1 MATTS
6 THTPLGGWLICP
18 ASTERED
25 GFWEEPARPHPM
37 QFYSPL
43 PWGLYLWFVWDSV
56 AAGDRRGESLLG
68 GGRFDGQRALKC
80 RRCAN
85 LCIPPLVWGG
95 VPSPQTLASEHDG
108 AHRLL

>member
-1 MATTS
+1 MAS
-6 THTPLGGWLICP
+6 GRSLLAPILCSFLLSTPLGTLSLVCV
-18 ASTERED
+18 
-25 GFWEEPARPHPM
+25 
-37 QFYSPL
+37 
-43 PWGLYLWFVWDSV
+43 GLCSGRGLK
-56 AAGDRRGESLLG
+56 GESLLG